1 MRTLLSEYCYL
12 AGYASI
18 PVSVATYMG
27 KLTTEGMCM
36 DGTCSA
42 DTRTLGI
49 FIGLWVPTL
58 LLTGMLVRG
67 DK

>member
-1 MRTLLSEYCYL
+1 MRTLLSKICYL

-36 DGTCSA
+36 DGMCSA
-42 DTRTLGI
+42 DTRSLGI

-58 LLTGMLVRG
+58 LLTGMLMRG
-67 DK
+67 NR

>member
-1 MRTLLSEYCYL
+1 MRTLLSRICYL

-27 KLTTEGMCM
+27 KLTTEGVCM
-36 DGTCSA
+36 DGACTA
-42 DTRTLGI
+42 DTCTLGI

-67 DK
+67 DR

>member
-1 MRTLLSEYCYL
+1 MKTLLSRICFG

-18 PVSVATYMG
+18 PVSIAAYMG
-27 KLTTEGMCM
+27 KLTSEGICM
-36 DGTCSA
+36 DGTCCA

-67 DK
+67 ER

>member
-1 MRTLLSEYCYL
+1 MKNLLSKICYL

-36 DGTCSA
+36 DGMCSA
-42 DTRTLGI
+42 DTRSLGI

-58 LLTGMLVRG
+58 LLTGMLMRG
-67 DK
+67 NR

>member
-1 MRTLLSEYCYL
+1 MKNLLSKICYL

-36 DGTCSA
+36 DGVCTA
-42 DTRTLGI
+42 DTRSLGI

-58 LLTGMLVRG
+58 LLTGMLMRG
-67 DK
+67 AK

>member
-1 MRTLLSEYCYL
+1 MKNLLSKICYL

-36 DGTCSA
+36 DGMCSA
-42 DTRTLGI
+42 DTRSLGI

-58 LLTGMLVRG
+58 LLTGMLMRG

>member
-1 MRTLLSEYCYL
+1 MMNLLSKICYL

-27 KLTTEGMCM
+27 KLTTDGMCM
-36 DGTCSA
+36 DGTCTA

-58 LLTGMLVRG
+58 LLTGMLMRG
-67 DK
+67 DR

>member
-18 PVSVATYMG
+18 PVSVAAYLG
-27 KLTTEGMCM
+27 KLNSQLGLDHC
-36 DGTCSA
+36 A
-42 DTRTLGI
+42 DTRCLGI

-67 DK
+67 NK